1 MLDKPG
7 NPCYTVITKGKEKEI
22 KKMAYTI
29 YYYRNDTANTFET
42 NDFRTACISAAKW
55 HTSPATKPARFSA
68 PTPRAEKALDFLPCS
83 L

>member
-7 NPCYTVITKGKEKEI
+7 NSCYTIITKGKEKEI

-42 NDFRTACISAAKW
+42 NDFRTACIVAFNEVCYLGCEVA
-55 HTSPATKPARFSA
+55 HITSNETGEILRTYTK
-68 PTPRAEKALDFLPCS
+68 D
-83 L
+83 